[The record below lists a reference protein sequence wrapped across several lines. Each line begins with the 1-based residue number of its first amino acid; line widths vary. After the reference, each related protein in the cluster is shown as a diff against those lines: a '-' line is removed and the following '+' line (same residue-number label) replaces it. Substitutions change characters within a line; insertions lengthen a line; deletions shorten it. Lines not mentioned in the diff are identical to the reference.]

1 MREILCLFFD
11 VNDKT
16 EPVLSYLY
24 SLSQNVG
31 LVFLSLFLSH
41 LPSFIIYT
49 MNILRRLIFYSG
61 KCRVTLSSWREIPL
75 MIQVFFSCILW
86 YNCRFLWF
94 MTWMNTVLLFYFDSS
109 ANHIMSFTQFEAGNM
124 KNLVLKIIRG
134 SYPPVS
140 VHYSQDLRSLLAQLF
155 KRNPRERPSV
165 SAILGKPFLA
175 RRIHKF
181 LSPQVT
187 HAHKQTWLS
196 VWWIM

>member
-1 MREILCLFFD
+1 M
-11 VNDKT
+11 
-16 EPVLSYLY
+16 
-24 SLSQNVG
+24 
-31 LVFLSLFLSH
+31 
-41 LPSFIIYT
+41 
-49 MNILRRLIFYSG
+49 
-61 KCRVTLSSWREIPL
+61 
-75 MIQVFFSCILW
+75 
-86 YNCRFLWF
+86 
-94 MTWMNTVLLFYFDSS
+94 VLLEFYFDSS

-187 HAHKQTWLS
+187 RAQKQT
-196 VWWIM
+196 